1 LRGEID
7 VLASAIG
14 TARISKKI
22 AKLTAQNHLGDEFVT

>member
-1 LRGEID
+1 LSGEID

-22 AKLTAQNHLGDEFVT
+22 AKLTTQNQPGDEFVT